1 MRFKKVNSFFW
12 IPDRGR
18 FAPLS
23 GMTSFNMVY
32 AYKKFLIS
40 LQLN

>member
-18 FAPLS
+18 YAPLS
-23 GMTSFNMVY
+23 GMTGFNY
-32 AYKKFLIS
+32 IKI
-40 LQLN
+40 LNIFIT